1 MREFHS
7 IQVWRALYI
16 PPSGR
21 EMCGML
27 FAKYEE
33 KVRCLPLV
41 PLCANSQPAGMS
53 PALLLAVRPFEQ
65 DQNQEDASE
74 NANHRKNHKA
84 HTPPASP
91 LHAIPLHPTPP
102 PLRPTNNL
110 PRYPPPSP

>member
-7 IQVWRALYI
+7 IQVCRDLYI
-16 PPSGR
+16 PQSGR

-41 PLCANSQPAGMS
+41 PLCANSKPAGMS
-53 PALLLAVRPFEQ
+53 PGLLLAVRPFEQ
-65 DQNQEDASE
+65 DQNQEDAPE
-74 NANHRKNHKA
+74 NAKPSKNHKG

-91 LHAIPLHPTPP
+91 LRAIRLHPN
-102 PLRPTNNL
+102 RP
-110 PRYPPPSP
+110 